1 MGELEHSHNRSVISR
16 EDLWDLMKQ
25 LHPEL
30 SKESMDWFVYNCQEQ
45 NIFKRIGRN
54 MYTLAGSELDK
65 ERYEPDYSSL
75 SSRALEVLEMKKA
88 RFNYQVWDSR
98 MLEEFAPDR
107 GGCPHIAFVEVS
119 KEQMETAFEH
129 LRRYLECSVWL
140 KPAHQYFK
148 KYLEGETVVV
158 LPLSSESP
166 RHRNDPHKV
175 RLEKILVDLF
185 ANKLLLDL
193 LDTEERKAVYENAF
207 ERYLIDESTLFRYAR
222 RRNKET
228 VIRGFIKEYTGVCL
242 LGEE

>member
-1 MGELEHSHNRSVISR
+1 MGELVHNHNRSVISR

-65 ERYEPDYSSL
+65 ERYEPEYSFL
-75 SSRALEVLEMKKA
+75 SSGTLDVLEMKKG
-88 RFNYQVWDSR
+88 RFNYQIWDSR
-98 MLEEFAPDR
+98 MLEEFIPD
-107 GGCPHIAFVEVS
+107 GGGFPHIVFAEVS
-119 KEQMETAFEH
+119 KEQMETVFEH
-129 LRRYLECSVWL
+129 LRRYLECNVWL

-148 KYLEGETVVV
+148 KYLEGETVIV

-166 RHRNDPHKV
+166 RHRDDPHKV

-185 ANKLLLDL
+185 ANKLLLGLFDAQG
-193 LDTEERKAVYENAF
+193 RKTVYENAF
-207 ERYLIDESTLFRYAR
+207 DKYLIDESTLFRYAR
-222 RRNKET
+222 RRNKEE
-228 VIRGFIKEYTGVCL
+228 VVREFIKNETGICL
-242 LGEE
+242 LGE